1 MKGWTGRRLW
11 VDLSSHKFWVEEI
24 PKDNLE
30 RFIGGRGL
38 NANFFIE
45 NPPPSASAFSP
56 ESPIAFSVAPLSGT
70 LAPCSGWTSISAYSP
85 LVDPPRYVH
94 VSMPGHWGPYLKFA
108 GFDQLILLGKAE
120 NPIYIAIEGKR
131 VRFEDARQLWGKD
144 VLETTVSIQEQ
155 KEGRNTEVLCIG
167 PAGEN
172 LVRFA
177 NVTNRL
183 SWTGDHVGLGF
194 IFGSKNLKALVI
206 RGERPVTL
214 DQPDRF
220 LQLCHS
226 LRERIH
232 HDRNASLLREEGPFF
247 FLGRNGGGLG
257 IKNYT
262 QSSYPNQEER
272 WRIDYLKKYLYGR
285 EGCFSCPIHCG
296 RTSQVND
303 NYFGGVHFE
312 STWSLGPRIGIFDIE
327 RTLRLVR
334 ICQLKGLDPSSFGS
348 LVSWLIDCYDQG
360 ILSTRDTGSTSCQ
373 WGDEEA
379 TVQLIEWI
387 VDGKEAGEV
396 FRHGSLRAAKALG
409 KGLELVPHS
418 GGLDLPARD
427 PRSSTQFALNRM
439 LFPEEWDDLQSLP
452 ETYTP
457 ASAKLHSLEQNG
469 IVEKVLFFKKLRI
482 LADMNSIC
490 PLVVVRLQL
499 VSDSDIGQLVSAA
512 TGILQD
518 SQKME
523 TAVYR
528 TIQIERTL
536 LGKGQRQN
544 RDPLPLRFF
553 RNPAEKSSLEEQIK
567 VYNTRM
573 ESNGLSKEEEF

>member
-1 MKGWTGRRLW
+1 MKGWTGRRLC
-11 VDLSSHKFWVEEI
+11 VDLNSYKFWVEEI

-30 RFIGGRGL
+30 RFVGGRGF
-38 NANFFIE
+38 NAKFFVE
-45 NPPPSASAFSP
+45 NPPPSVSVFSP

-85 LVDPPRYVH
+85 LLDPPRYVH
-94 VSMPGHWGPYLKFA
+94 ASMPGHWGPYLKFA
-108 GFDQLILLGKAE
+108 GFDQLILLGKSE
-120 NPIYIAIEGKR
+120 NPIYIAIGDNK

-144 VLETTVSIQEQ
+144 VLETTVSIQDQ
-155 KEGRNTEVLCIG
+155 KEGRNAEVLCIG

-183 SWTGDHVGLGF
+183 SWAGDHVGLGF
-194 IFGSKNLKALVI
+194 IFGSKNLKALVV
-206 RGERPVTL
+206 RGEKPVIL

-226 LRERIH
+226 LRERIL

-272 WRIDYLKKYLYGR
+272 WRIEYLNKYLYGR

-296 RTSQVND
+296 RISQVND

-312 STWSLGPRIGIFDIE
+312 STWSLGPRIGIFDME

-334 ICQLKGLDPSSFGS
+334 TCQLEGLDPSSFGS
-348 LVSWLIDCYDQG
+348 LVSWLMDCCDQG
-360 ILSTRDTGSTSCQ
+360 ILSTRDIGSASYQ
-373 WGDEEA
+373 WGDPEA
-379 TVQLIEWI
+379 TFQLIERI
-387 VDGKEAGEV
+387 LDGKETGEI
-396 FRHGSLRAAKALG
+396 FRQGSSGVAKAFG

-427 PRSSTQFALNRM
+427 PRSSTEYALSRA
-439 LFPEEWDDLQSLP
+439 LFPDVWDYLQSLP
-452 ETYTP
+452 ERHPT
-457 ASAKLHSLEQNG
+457 ASSGRNG
-469 IVEKVLFFKKLRI
+469 IVENVSLLQKLRI
-482 LADMNSIC
+482 LADMNSMC

-499 VSDSDIGQLVSAA
+499 VSESDIGQLISAA
-512 TGILQD
+512 TGIVQD

-523 TAVYR
+523 AAIYR
-528 TIQIERTL
+528 TIQIESTL
-536 LGKGQRQN
+536 LGMEQRQN
-544 RDPLPLRFF
+544 GDPLPLRFF
-553 RNPAEKSSLEEQIK
+553 GNPVEGSLLEEQIK

-573 ESNGLSKEEEF
+573 ESDGSSKQREC